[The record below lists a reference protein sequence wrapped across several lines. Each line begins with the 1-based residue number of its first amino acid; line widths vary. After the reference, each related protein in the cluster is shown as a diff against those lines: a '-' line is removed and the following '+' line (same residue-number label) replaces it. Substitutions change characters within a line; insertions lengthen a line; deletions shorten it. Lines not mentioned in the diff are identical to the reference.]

1 MKDRIRDRVLSGI
14 LDSLTYAG
22 LVIIGLV
29 EKAGSLFRA
38 FLASARKFAGTFF
51 SSKSVRSLLVFV
63 SATAMLF
70 LLLIVRLTQ
79 LGVGPAAGTSK
90 LIRVTSASSPAAQEE
105 VTEYGRVSVSK
116 DVMQYEKEVTDYA
129 ARYGMDDYIPL
140 IYAVIEQESGG
151 SSADVMQSSTCFYN
165 EEYSQIVG
173 GITDTDYSIQC
184 GVQYLKYCLGQA
196 NVSGPADIS
205 KIKLALQGYNY
216 GHNYIGWALKR
227 DGGYTKENAEAF
239 ADLMQRSLGWTS
251 YGDEDYPEHVLRYYV
266 LKQSG

>member
-1 MKDRIRDRVLSGI
+1 MKHFLSII
-14 LDSLTYAG
+14 LTLT
-22 LVIIGLV
+22 L
-29 EKAGSLFRA
+29 SM
-38 FLASARKFAGTFF
+38 SAAAE
-51 SSKSVRSLLVFV
+51 VRQDFVGLLVN
-63 SATAMLF
+63 TL
-70 LLLIVRLTQ
+70 
-79 LGVGPAAGTSK
+79 
-90 LIRVTSASSPAAQEE
+90 
-105 VTEYGRVSVSK
+105 
-116 DVMQYEKEVTDYA
+116 
-129 ARYGMDDYIPL
+129 
-140 IYAVIEQESGG
+140 QESGG